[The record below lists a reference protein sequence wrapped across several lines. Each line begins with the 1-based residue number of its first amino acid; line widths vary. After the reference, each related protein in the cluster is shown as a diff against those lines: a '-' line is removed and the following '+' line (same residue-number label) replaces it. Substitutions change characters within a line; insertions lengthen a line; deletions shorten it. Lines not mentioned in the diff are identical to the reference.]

1 MEAPAPSWHPH
12 PMVLRVAAYAA
23 CVIVV
28 GFASGMVLE
37 LLNQLSI
44 VLVPLL
50 VAVYLTRILAVPGNW
65 LTAHGWRPAPAA
77 ATVLLGFLAL
87 VAGLV
92 GVVVPPMVEEFSTLG
107 DTVEEGTQQ
116 VEDWLVEDSSFDVS
130 RDDIAEFEDSISGR
144 GREVLSNSTDSI
156 ARGARLVVEGVVSFV
171 LALVLTFFAIKDG
184 ARFQGWARS
193 LVPHRRRTQ
202 ADEVA
207 RSAWTTM
214 GGYLRGAAML
224 GVLEGTIIGVAMTLV
239 GAHLALP
246 VALLTFAAAFVPLVG
261 ATVAGVVAVLV
272 TLASAGV
279 SEALIVALVALAV
292 QQFDNEL
299 LAPWIYGKALSM
311 HPVVILLAI
320 AAGTALFGVV
330 GTLLA
335 VPVTAIAI
343 DAVAIL
349 RRPLPDDPLL
359 GDGEPLTDPAVPPL
373 EP

>member
-1 MEAPAPSWHPH
+1 MDAPTPTWLPH
-12 PMVLRVAAYAA
+12 PLVLRVAAYAV
-23 CVIVV
+23 CVLVV
-28 GFASGMVLE
+28 GYASGMVLE

-44 VLVPLL
+44 VLVPVL

-65 LTAHGWRPAPAA
+65 LVAHGWRPAPAA
-77 ATVLLGFLAL
+77 AAVLLGFLAL

-92 GVVVPPMVEEFSTLG
+92 WVVVPPMVDEFSTLG
-107 DTVEEGTQQ
+107 DTLQDGTEQ
-116 VEDWLVEDSSFDVS
+116 VEDWLVEDSAFDVS
-130 RDDIAEFEDSISGR
+130 RSDIEEFEDSMTGR
-144 GREVLSNSTDSI
+144 GRDVLSNSTDSI
-156 ARGARLVVEGVVSFV
+156 ARGARLVVESVVSFV

-184 ARFQGWARS
+184 PRFQSWARN
-193 LVPHRRRTQ
+193 LVPHRRRPQ

-207 RSAWTTM
+207 RSAWITM

-224 GVLEGTIIGVAMTLV
+224 GLLEGAIIGVTMALV

-261 ATVAGVVAVLV
+261 ATVAGVIAVLV
-272 TLASAGV
+272 TLASAGL
-279 SEALIVALVALAV
+279 SAALVVALVALVV

-311 HPVVILLAI
+311 HPVIILLSI

-343 DAVAIL
+343 DAVSIL
-349 RRPLPDDPLL
+349 RRPLPDD
-359 GDGEPLTDPAVPPL
+359 EPLTDAAVPPM

>member
-1 MEAPAPSWHPH
+1 MDAPTPSWYPH

-23 CVIVV
+23 CLVVV
-28 GFASGMVLE
+28 GYASGMVLE
-37 LLNQLSI
+37 LLSQLSI
-44 VLVPLL
+44 VLVPVL
-50 VAVYLTRILAVPGNW
+50 VAIYLTRILAVPGNW

-77 ATVLLGFLAL
+77 AAVLVGFLAL
-87 VAGLV
+87 MAGLV
-92 GVVVPPMVEEFSTLG
+92 WVVVPPMVDEFATLG
-107 DTVEEGTQQ
+107 DTLEEGTQQ

-130 RDDIAEFEDSISGR
+130 RADVKDFEDSISDR
-144 GREVLSNSTDSI
+144 GRDVLSNSTDSI
-156 ARGARLVVEGVVSFV
+156 ARGARLVVESVVSLV

-184 ARFQGWARS
+184 SRFQAWARS
-193 LVPHRRRTQ
+193 LVPHRRRPQ

-214 GGYLRGAAML
+214 GGYLRGSALL
-224 GVLEGTIIGVAMTLV
+224 GLLEGAIIGGVMALT

-261 ATVAGVVAVLV
+261 ATVAGVIAVLV

-279 SEALIVALVALAV
+279 SEALIVGLVALAV

-311 HPVVILLAI
+311 HPVIILLSI
-320 AAGTALFGVV
+320 TAGTALFGVV

-343 DAVAIL
+343 DAVSIL
-349 RRPLPDDPLL
+349 RHPPADPE
-359 GDGEPLTDPAVPPL
+359 EPLTEPAAPPM
-373 EP
+373 ET